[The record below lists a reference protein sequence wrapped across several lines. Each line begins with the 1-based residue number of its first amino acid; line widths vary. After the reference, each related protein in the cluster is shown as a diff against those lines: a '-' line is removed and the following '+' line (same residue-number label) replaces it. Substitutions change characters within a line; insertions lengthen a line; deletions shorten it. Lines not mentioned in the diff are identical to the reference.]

1 MGDLEGPGRYAPR
14 WFDDLAVGDE
24 FITAGRTITE
34 TDIQMFAMLT
44 GDWSRIHTD
53 EEFAR
58 ASIFGRRVA
67 HGPLGIMISVGLM
80 VRTGVFEGTA
90 LAGLEYSDW
99 VFRAPI
105 HIGDTIH
112 CRMTITETR
121 PTSDGRRGVIQRQ
134 MELIN
139 QRGEIV
145 QVGRARNLM
154 ARRPRT

>member
-1 MGDLEGPGRYAPR
+1 MPDSDAPGRYSPR
-14 WFDDLAVGDE
+14 YFDDLAIGQE
-24 FITAGRTITE
+24 FITSGRTVTE

-58 ASIFGRRVA
+58 QSIFGKRVA
-67 HGPLGIMISVGLM
+67 HGPLGLIISVGLM
-80 VRTGVFEGTA
+80 VRMGVFEGTA

-99 VFRAPI
+99 VFKAPI
-105 HIGDTIH
+105 CIGDTVH

-121 PTSDGRRGVIQRQ
+121 LTSDGKRGVIQRQ

-139 QRGEIV
+139 QRGEVV
-145 QVGRARNLM
+145 QVGKARNLM
-154 ARRPRT
+154 ARRIS